1 MSVRLRSDVSLRP
14 LTEEAAP
21 RMLAWMQ
28 QPEVA
33 DGIGL
38 NRTPSMERTLS
49 WILSARLSQTVR
61 AWMVQIDGDHVG
73 NVVLDQIEARAATGR
88 LSVYLGCPEARNK
101 GIATTAIYRALEY
114 AFSTEHLYKVWLT
127 VHSENLAAIGLY
139 RKLGFQIEGFLRGAF
154 VVNARRLDALYMGLL
169 AEEFLRLRTI

>member
-1 MSVRLRSDVSLRP
+1 MPVRLRSDVSLRP

-28 QPEVA
+28 QPDVA
-33 DGIGL
+33 EGIGL
-38 NRTPSMERTLS
+38 TRTPSMERTLS
-49 WILSARLSQTVR
+49 WILSARDSETVR

-88 LSVYLGCPEARNK
+88 LSVYLGSAEARNK
-101 GIATTAIYRALEY
+101 GIGTTAIYRALEY
-114 AFSTEHLYKVWLT
+114 AFSAEHLYKVWLT
-127 VHSENLAAIGLY
+127 VHAENAAAIRAY
-139 RKLGFQIEGFLRGAF
+139 RKLGFQIEGTLRGAL

-169 AEEFLRLRTI
+169 AQEFLSLRTV

>member
-1 MSVRLRSDVSLRP
+1 MPVRLRSDVSLRP

-33 DGIGL
+33 EGIGL
-38 NRTPSMERTLS
+38 TRTPSMERTLS
-49 WILSARLSQTVR
+49 WILSARHSQTVR

-88 LSVYLGCPEARNK
+88 LSVYLGCPEARNR
-101 GIATTAIYRALEY
+101 GIGTTAIYRALEC
-114 AFSTEHLYKVWLT
+114 AFSAESLYKVWLT
-127 VHSENLAAIGLY
+127 VHAENAAAIRAY
-139 RKLGFQIEGFLRGAF
+139 RKLGFQIEGTLRGAF
-154 VVNARRLDALYMGLL
+154 VVNARRLDGLYMGLL
-169 AEEFLRLRTI
+169 ATEFLSLTTV